1 MFSSKKDTP
10 KVKNTL
16 LQWILQNILENQV
29 FQRIANFIMINFYEM
44 NLMKG
49 NVILVDVDQMYN
61 IFKSASHCLFV
72 EKWRWNWLIKVF
84 AVVCPGM
91 SIHLPRPSFI
101 KWQASSCK
109 RYSYWERAWY
119 CNIND
124 TGAR

>member
-1 MFSSKKDTP
+1 MFSSKKETP

-29 FQRIANFIMINFYEM
+29 FQRIANFILINFYEM

-72 EKWRWNWLIKVF
+72 EK
-84 AVVCPGM
+84 
-91 SIHLPRPSFI
+91 
-101 KWQASSCK
+101 
-109 RYSYWERAWY
+109 
-119 CNIND
+119 
-124 TGAR
+124 

>member
-1 MFSSKKDTP
+1 MFSSKKETP

-29 FQRIANFIMINFYEM
+29 FQRIANFILIDFYEM

-72 EKWRWNWLIKVF
+72 EK
-84 AVVCPGM
+84 
-91 SIHLPRPSFI
+91 
-101 KWQASSCK
+101 
-109 RYSYWERAWY
+109 
-119 CNIND
+119 
-124 TGAR
+124 

>member
-49 NVILVDVDQMYN
+49 NVILVDVDQSYN

-72 EKWRWNWLIKVF
+72 EK
-84 AVVCPGM
+84 
-91 SIHLPRPSFI
+91 
-101 KWQASSCK
+101 
-109 RYSYWERAWY
+109 
-119 CNIND
+119 
-124 TGAR
+124 

>member
-84 AVVCPGM
+84 AVVCP
-91 SIHLPRPSFI
+91 R
-101 KWQASSCK
+101 
-109 RYSYWERAWY
+109 
-119 CNIND
+119 
-124 TGAR
+124 

>member
-1 MFSSKKDTP
+1 MFSLKKDTP

-72 EKWRWNWLIKVF
+72 EK
-84 AVVCPGM
+84 
-91 SIHLPRPSFI
+91 
-101 KWQASSCK
+101 
-109 RYSYWERAWY
+109 
-119 CNIND
+119 
-124 TGAR
+124 

>member
-1 MFSSKKDTP
+1 MFSSKKETP
-10 KVKNTL
+10 KVKHTL

-72 EKWRWNWLIKVF
+72 EK
-84 AVVCPGM
+84 
-91 SIHLPRPSFI
+91 
-101 KWQASSCK
+101 
-109 RYSYWERAWY
+109 
-119 CNIND
+119 
-124 TGAR
+124 

>member
-29 FQRIANFIMINFYEM
+29 FQRIANFIRINFYEM

-72 EKWRWNWLIKVF
+72 EK
-84 AVVCPGM
+84 
-91 SIHLPRPSFI
+91 
-101 KWQASSCK
+101 
-109 RYSYWERAWY
+109 
-119 CNIND
+119 
-124 TGAR
+124 

>member
-1 MFSSKKDTP
+1 MFSSKRDTP

-72 EKWRWNWLIKVF
+72 EK
-84 AVVCPGM
+84 
-91 SIHLPRPSFI
+91 
-101 KWQASSCK
+101 
-109 RYSYWERAWY
+109 
-119 CNIND
+119 
-124 TGAR
+124 

>member
-16 LQWILQNILENQV
+16 LQWILQNILKNQA

-72 EKWRWNWLIKVF
+72 EK
-84 AVVCPGM
+84 
-91 SIHLPRPSFI
+91 
-101 KWQASSCK
+101 
-109 RYSYWERAWY
+109 
-119 CNIND
+119 
-124 TGAR
+124 

>member
-72 EKWRWNWLIKVF
+72 EK
-84 AVVCPGM
+84 
-91 SIHLPRPSFI
+91 
-101 KWQASSCK
+101 
-109 RYSYWERAWY
+109 
-119 CNIND
+119 
-124 TGAR
+124 